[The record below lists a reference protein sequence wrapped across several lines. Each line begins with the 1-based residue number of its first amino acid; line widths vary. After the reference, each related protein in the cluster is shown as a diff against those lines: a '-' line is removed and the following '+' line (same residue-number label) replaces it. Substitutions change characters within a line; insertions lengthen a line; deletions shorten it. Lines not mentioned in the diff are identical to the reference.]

1 MNSLKTSLYKLLAF
15 LIILYS
21 AISQTN
27 SITYKDIADKE
38 LTITQLE
45 DLYYLNILN
54 NKKIN
59 ARLTGRNLF
68 DNNNFN
74 NIDRVRTY
82 TTIKISF

>member
-1 MNSLKTSLYKLLAF
+1 MNSLKINLCKLLAF
-15 LIILYS
+15 LIILSS

-27 SITYKDIADKE
+27 NITYKDITDKE

-59 ARLTGRNLF
+59 ARLTGQNLF